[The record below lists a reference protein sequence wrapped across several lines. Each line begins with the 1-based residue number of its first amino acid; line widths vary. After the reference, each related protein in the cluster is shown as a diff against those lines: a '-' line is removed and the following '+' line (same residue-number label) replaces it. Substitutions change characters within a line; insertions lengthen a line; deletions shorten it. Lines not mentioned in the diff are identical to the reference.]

1 MKKRMLEKYTSRY
14 DKVPS
19 WLMIMLS
26 CFIAFGYVLIGGFL
40 AGIAVGI
47 PLFIVFAFLMLNGNI
62 QLQDVNTISFN
73 LFSTLYCSIIVGNSC
88 GYRERIKYHFGCNLK
103 YIRISSLIIIP
114 LFLLRFLII
123 FHNKSTH

>member
-73 LFSTLYCSIIVGNSC
+73 LFSTLYFQLGVFVFIALV
-88 GYRERIKYHFGCNLK
+88 
-103 YIRISSLIIIP
+103 
-114 LFLLRFLII
+114 I
-123 FHNKSTH
+123 FFDIGI